1 MYERILNLSNIID
14 KKSLFLL
21 GPRQT
26 GKSTLI
32 RQQLT
37 GALVFNLLE
46 SATYRSLG
54 ADPGMIRREL
64 LAMEQPPKAVVID
77 EIQLLPELLNEVH
90 LLIEDTKTKFL
101 LTGSSSRA
109 LKRKGVNLLGGR
121 ARMQYLHPFVSA
133 ELGDDFDLERALNH
147 GLLPAVYFSDEPN
160 RDLAD
165 YTGMY
170 LKEEI
175 AAEGLT
181 RNIPAFSR
189 FLEVAALCNGAI
201 INATKIASDAE
212 VRRTTVIDWFQVLK
226 DTLIATELPAFTK
239 SKKRKAVASSK
250 FYFFDGGVAR
260 YLTGQTQVERANP
273 WYGVA
278 LETLVHHELRSFVD
292 YGRGTS
298 LEYWRTVSGF
308 EVDFY
313 LDRKVAIVVKASTK
327 VDKSDFKGLHAI
339 SEEVRDQRLI
349 LVYLGEKS
357 QRWENIEVIPLRQFL
372 TDLWDGKINS

>member
-1 MYERILNLSNIID
+1 M
-14 KKSLFLL
+14 
-21 GPRQT
+21 
-26 GKSTLI
+26 
-32 RQQLT
+32 
-37 GALVFNLLE
+37 
-46 SATYRSLG
+46 
-54 ADPGMIRREL
+54 
-64 LAMEQPPKAVVID
+64 
-77 EIQLLPELLNEVH
+77 
-90 LLIEDTKTKFL
+90 
-101 LTGSSSRA
+101 
-109 LKRKGVNLLGGR
+109 
-121 ARMQYLHPFVSA
+121 
-133 ELGDDFDLERALNH
+133 NH

-170 LKEEI
+170 LKEEM

-181 RNIPAFSR
+181 RNIQAFSR

-226 DTLIATELPAFTK
+226 GTLIATELPTFTK

-260 YLTGQTQVERANP
+260 YLAGQTQVLRANP

-313 LDRKVAIVVKASTK
+313 LERKVAIEVKASTK

-339 SEEVRDQRLI
+339 SEEVWGQRLI

-357 QRWENIEVIPLRQFL
+357 QRWEDIEVIPLRQFL